1 MKGRRTNQSA
11 AVERRPKKSAVLIR
25 KAIQNIESKI
35 DTNEVKATIGDFIRL
50 LQMEKELEVE
60 QPRDIKVTW
69 VETSAAEPASEE

>member
-1 MKGRRTNQSA
+1 MKIQRARQSA
-11 AVERRPKKSAVLIR
+11 VGDGRGPSSAALIR

-50 LQMEKELEVE
+50 LQLEKEMEIE

-69 VETSAAEPASEE
+69 VDKNQAESATDE

>member
-11 AVERRPKKSAVLIR
+11 VVERRPKDSAVLIR

-35 DTNEVKATIGDFIRL
+35 DTNELKATIGDFIRL
-50 LQMEKELEVE
+50 LQMEKEIEVE

-69 VETSAAEPASEE
+69 VETSQAEPVSEE